1 MKWVSSPHAV
11 STVQDVILRTFG
23 HHGLWPLCWHRRQP
37 GAWPDGAS
45 PGGHRGWWNSVPR
58 RTWHNRPHGKLTE
71 LWENHGK
78 SGKLTENHGKS
89 GKIMGKLW
97 KIHHFSWNQLFTY
110 GPFAIA
116 KCNKVP
122 EGTPISCHCPICSCI
137 FPLTCAFVQ
146 TLSLFNLHDFAI
158 WGYVHPVSGT
168 TMLMDVFG
176 GAFVALLTYEDLRM
190 RRIITSYIVKQNVIF
205 FGYRVSVYR
214 FEM

>member
-1 MKWVSSPHAV
+1 MSLLSSRRFNRPGRYPPNVWAPWAMASVLASSP
-11 STVQDVILRTFG
+11 
-23 HHGLWPLCWHRRQP
+23 
-37 GAWPDGAS
+37 AWCVAGRGEPWWS
-45 PGGHRGWWNSVPR
+45 PGMVEFSASANMAQPAARETHR
-58 RTWHNRPHGKLTE
+58 TM
-71 LWENHGK
+71 GK
-78 SGKLTENHGKS
+78 SGKIWETHRKSWKIRENH

-158 WGYVHPVSGT
+158 
-168 TMLMDVFG
+168 
-176 GAFVALLTYEDLRM
+176 
-190 RRIITSYIVKQNVIF
+190 
-205 FGYRVSVYR
+205 
-214 FEM
+214 